1 MKPHTK
7 RTGEQCPPYPGRAW
21 SWTVAGRQLAQPLSV
36 TLKEGVGAGEAAVSP
51 QARGFQAREL
61 EVAFIYNAL
70 NDESIKC
77 FNV

>member
-1 MKPHTK
+1 M
-7 RTGEQCPPYPGRAW
+7 
-21 SWTVAGRQLAQPLSV
+21 AGRQLAQPLSV